1 MRLLLLLP
9 LAAIGALTLAACGDT
24 YTGRSGDVFDAH
36 VTRLIA
42 ITELDTPDGA
52 RRLTQRVEIELD
64 GSLYRGDRV
73 EVGWGGRVPIT
84 RNGLLRE
91 GDRVLVSQRRTE
103 TGSRE
108 YAIEEVV
115 RLPLLLP
122 IAAAAFLALV
132 AVARLKGL
140 ASLLGLA
147 VSVAVLLLAVVPAL
161 QRGEDPLVATL
172 IGSALVLVVT
182 VYLVHGLNRKSTAA
196 LAGTGV
202 GLCVVAALGAAGIAL
217 ARITGLGD
225 EETVFLAVGTGFR
238 IDMTKLV
245 LAGIIVASLGAL
257 VDMAVGQSS
266 TTFELAGVD
275 RGLRGR
281 ALYAS
286 ALNVG
291 RDHVGS
297 LVNTLALAYFGG
309 ALPLVLLL
317 SLGNAPMAVAL
328 NGETIVVSLLGVLAA
343 TCGLVIAVPVT
354 TAAAVALVRSR

>member
-1 MRLLLLLP
+1 MRRLIPLLLVL
-9 LAAIGALTLAACGDT
+9 GAAACGNA
-24 YTGRSGDVFDAH
+24 YEGRSGDVFDAH
-36 VTRLIA
+36 VTRLITT
-42 ITELDTPDGA
+42 TEQSTPDGL
-52 RRLTQRVEIELD
+52 RQLTQRVEIELG

-73 EVGWGGRVPIT
+73 EVGWGGRIPIT
-84 RNGLLRE
+84 RNGLLRV
-91 GDRVLVSQRRTE
+91 GDEVLVSQRRAEDGTP
-103 TGSRE
+103 E
-108 YAIEEVV
+108 YTIEEVK
-115 RLPLLLP
+115 RLPALLP
-122 IAAAAFLALV
+122 VAGGALIALL

-140 ASLLGLA
+140 ASIAGLA
-147 VSVAVLLLAVVPAL
+147 VSVAAFLLAVVPAI
-161 QRGEDPLVATL
+161 QRGDDPLVATFV
-172 IGSALVLVVT
+172 GSALILAAT

-196 LAGTGV
+196 LAGTAV
-202 GLCVVAALGAAGIAL
+202 GLVVVAGLGWLGIAL
-217 ARITGLGD
+217 SRITGLGD
-225 EETVFLAVGTGFR
+225 EESVFLAVGTGFS

-257 VDMAVGQSS
+257 VDMAIGQAS

-317 SLGNAPMAVAL
+317 SLGNSPLAVAL
-328 NGETIVVSLLGVLAA
+328 NGETIAISILGVLAA
-343 TCGLVIAVPVT
+343 TAGLVIAVPVT
-354 TAAAVALVRSR
+354 TGAAVALLRSR

>member
-1 MRLLLLLP
+1 MRRLIP
-9 LAAIGALTLAACGDT
+9 LVLVAAAACGSA
-24 YTGRSGDVFDAH
+24 YESRSGDVFDAH
-36 VTRLIA
+36 VTRIVST
-42 ITELDTPDGA
+42 TEQTTPDGL
-52 RRLTQRVEIELD
+52 RQLTQRVEIELD

-73 EVGWGGRVPIT
+73 EVGWGGRIPIT
-84 RNGLLRE
+84 RNGLLRV
-91 GDRVLVSQRRTE
+91 GDEVLVAQRRAEDGT
-103 TGSRE
+103 RE
-108 YAIEEVV
+108 YSIEEVK
-115 RLPLLLP
+115 RLPSLVPVAAGALIALL
-122 IAAAAFLALV
+122 

-140 ASLLGLA
+140 ASIAGLA
-147 VSVAVLLLAVVPAL
+147 ASVAAFLLAVVPAI
-161 QRGEDPLVATL
+161 QRGDDPLVATL
-172 IGSALVLVVT
+172 VGSALILAAT

-202 GLCVVAALGAAGIAL
+202 GLAVVASLGWLGIAL
-217 ARITGLGD
+217 SRITGLGD
-225 EETVFLAVGTGFR
+225 EESVFLAVGTGFG

-257 VDMAVGQSS
+257 VDMAIGQAS

-317 SLGNAPMAVAL
+317 SLGNSPLAVAL
-328 NGETIVVSLLGVLAA
+328 NGETIAISILGVLAA
-343 TCGLVIAVPVT
+343 TAGLVIAVPVT
-354 TAAAVALVRSR
+354 TAAAVALLRSR